1 MRKKKKHLQKVVKQ
15 TKLNKIKSNFKA
27 LTKPKKIMI
36 IISAILLLIT
46 VIGASVFGIY
56 IGVTSPPKNVTASD
70 MTLIEAPSGYK
81 AVMFK
86 NTSFVIPSSA
96 TEKSDNEWCVENENI
111 TITASRIVFAEDEY
125 VSDND
130 SIYSYLESIG
140 IFGINEYDV
149 GEYESGIRMRMST
162 TKESAIEEYKYF
174 LYMQMYDVSESD
186 KVDIKE
192 VEKELKESDFPFK
205 AQIIVATHD
214 NSKTWDVIILTTQ
227 NEKSESSIDQYANMI
242 LWNYKTGQY

>member
-1 MRKKKKHLQKVVKQ
+1 MRKKKKQ
-15 TKLNKIKSNFKA
+15 TKLNKIKSKFKA
-27 LTKPKKIMI
+27 LTKPKKII
-36 IISAILLLIT
+36 IIIVSILFLTAI
-46 VIGASVFGIY
+46 IGASVFAIY
-56 IGVTSPPKNVTASD
+56 TGVTSPPKNVTASD
-70 MTLIEAPSGYK
+70 MTPIEAPSGYK

-96 TEKSDNEWCVENENI
+96 IEKSDNEWYVEDSNI
-111 TITASRIVFAEDEY
+111 TITASRITFTEDEY

-130 SIYSYLESIG
+130 SICSYLESIG
-140 IFGINEYDV
+140 IFGINEYEV
-149 GEYESGIRMRMST
+149 GEYKSGIRMRMAT

-186 KVDIKE
+186 QVDIKE
-192 VEKELKESDFPFK
+192 VEEELKESDFPFK

-214 NSKTWDVIILTTQ
+214 NSKTWDIIILTTQ
-227 NEKSESSIDQYANMI
+227 NEKSESAIDEYASMI